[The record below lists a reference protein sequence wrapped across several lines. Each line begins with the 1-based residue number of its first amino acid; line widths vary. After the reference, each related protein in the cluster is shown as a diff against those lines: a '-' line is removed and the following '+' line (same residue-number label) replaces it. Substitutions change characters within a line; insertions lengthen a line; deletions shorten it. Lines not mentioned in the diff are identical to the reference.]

1 MTFNDCWA
9 SVGQVTFYHRDGECF
24 WRKKAI
30 PQFKGS
36 PSQMVQQSVHSRAL
50 QAWKGLPCSVQELW
64 NAYAKNVVSHRPPFL
79 NDHHISG
86 HNLFVSSYHGFA
98 RLGCEQIPT
107 PKPFEIFPQLS
118 CDFHSAK
125 RMNESDLVL
134 RLKTSLGSCNTP
146 NRYRLAVRV
155 QLTKVGAGKR
165 PGYMR
170 TFIAGSNFSASD
182 DIVDIVIPDY
192 RKVWNFDLV
201 EYQVH
206 MRYFLLD
213 TYSGFRNQYKETSFS
228 MVL

>member
-9 SVGQVTFYHRDGECF
+9 SFGQVTFYHRDGECF
-24 WRKKAI
+24 WRKKAA

-36 PSQMVQQSVHSRAL
+36 PDQKIQQSVHSRAL
-50 QAWKGLPCSVQELW
+50 QAWKGLSCSAQELW

-213 TYSGFRNQYKETSFS
+213 TYSGYRNLYQEMSFMMS
-228 MVL
+228 L